1 MAIYTLYIPEYFKL
15 EDYNLVL
22 LATGIITL
30 LAAIVPV
37 IMQSKIIS
45 APVVYM
51 LCGIAGYFLLL
62 RFFFQ
67 PMQYMETIKHVTE
80 FVVIVALTNAGLKI
94 KEPFRWHTWR
104 NSFRLLIIALPITI
118 VAATYIGWWI
128 TGLAPATALLFGAL
142 IAPTDPVLAG
152 ELQTSKPSK
161 KDTSKIRLG
170 LTSEAGLND
179 GLAFPLTYFA
189 IMATQYGLSFETWIG
204 EWLLHYIFF
213 KITIAVVLGLITGW
227 GLFKIVFNI
236 VKSNMFSKISRGILS
251 LALTLLPYTLTEIVG
266 GYGFIAVFV
275 AACMFSRYEKFNK
288 HMDNLHDFN
297 EELESLVV
305 TIIFIVTGVF
315 IASHYYILLK
325 PEIVSVALLMI
336 FIVRPV
342 AGYASFIRSDLNSF
356 QKFVLSF
363 YGIRGIGSVFYL
375 TYALTS
381 ADFKD
386 AEKLFD
392 ITIATIFFS
401 ILIHGLTAHIV
412 QKKINTYE
420 SE

>member
-1 MAIYTLYIPEYFKL
+1 MPEYFKL
-15 EDYNLVL
+15 EDYDL
-22 LATGIITL
+22 IL
-30 LAAIVPV
+30 LAAGIIALLAANVPV
-37 IMQSKIIS
+37 IMQSKITS
-45 APVVYM
+45 APIVYM
-51 LCGIAGYFLLL
+51 LCGIASYFLLL
-62 RFFFQ
+62 HFFFQ

-80 FVVIVALTNAGLKI
+80 FVVIVSLTNAGLKI

-104 NSFRLLIIALPITI
+104 NSFRLLIIAMPITI
-118 VAATYIGWWI
+118 VAAAYLGWWI
-128 TGLAPATALLFGAL
+128 TGLAPATAILFGAL

-152 ELQTSKPSK
+152 ELQTSQPSK

-179 GLAFPLTYFA
+179 GLAFPFTCFA
-189 IMATQYGLSFETWIG
+189 IMAAQYGFDIENWVG
-204 EWLLHYIFF
+204 EWIWHYIIL
-213 KITIAVVLGLITGW
+213 KIAIALVVGLLTGW

-236 VKSNMFSKISRGILS
+236 AKNDMLSKISRGILS

-288 HMDNLHDFN
+288 HMDSLHDFN

-305 TIIFIVTGVF
+305 AVIFIVTGVF
-315 IASHYYILLK
+315 IASHYYILLN
-325 PEIVSVALLMI
+325 PGIVTVALLMI
-336 FIVRPV
+336 LVIRPV
-342 AGYASFIRSDLNSF
+342 AGYTSFIRSDLSPF

-375 TYALTS
+375 AYALTS
-381 ADFKD
+381 AEFKD

-401 ILIHGLTAHIV
+401 VLIHGLTAHIV
-412 QKKINTYE
+412 QKRINTYE